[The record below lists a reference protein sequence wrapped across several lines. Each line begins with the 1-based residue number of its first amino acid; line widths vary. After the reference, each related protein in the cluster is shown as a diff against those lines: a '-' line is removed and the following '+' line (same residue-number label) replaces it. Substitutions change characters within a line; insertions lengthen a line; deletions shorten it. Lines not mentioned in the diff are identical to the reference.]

1 MERRTF
7 VKGAATA
14 GALAAG
20 PVAAAG
26 HISTPGEVP
35 DVVLHDPRYQGSR
48 DFALELEARGALAL
62 STELDAGS
70 LWYGRLGEAVAS
82 GARSIAGL
90 TLYADLFLL
99 QELARRAG
107 FELAYSREQLAD
119 CRSLPVSDLPVVAG
133 EDSVTAR
140 PAQLPGGPG
149 LLLEWRLVKA

>member
-26 HISTPGEVP
+26 SFSKPGEVP
-35 DVVLHDPRYQGSR
+35 DIVLHDPRYQGSR
-48 DFALELEARGALAL
+48 DFAEEQRARGALAL

-70 LWYGRLGEAVAS
+70 LWYGQLGEAVAS
-82 GARSIAGL
+82 GANSIAGL

-99 QELARRAG
+99 QELARGEG
-107 FELAYSREQLAD
+107 FELEYSREQLAD
-119 CRSLPVSDLPVVAG
+119 CRHLPVSELPVVAG
-133 EDSVTAR
+133 EDPVTAR
-140 PAQLPGGPG
+140 PTGLAGGPAM
-149 LLLEWRLVKA
+149 LLEWRLLRG